1 MRERRF
7 SPASYGGG
15 PSSALPE
22 RKQTILKMTRTST
35 NLGVDGGRLW
45 ADIMALANITDAAAP
60 YTRRSFSK
68 LFLDGRQWLTHRFH
82 EAGLA
87 TRIDTA
93 GNLIGR
99 IEGSDPQAGTIII
112 GSHSDTVPSGG
123 RFDGIAGVAAGLEIA
138 RVLRERN
145 IVLRHALEIIDFLA
159 EEPSEYGV
167 SCVGSRGMSGKLTA
181 AQLQFSNQQGERLEQ
196 ALARVGG
203 DASRL
208 AQARRTDIRAAFEL
222 HIEQGT
228 VLEGGGIDVG
238 LVTAIVG
245 ITRIEIVFEGA
256 AGHAGATPMHR
267 RHDALV
273 AAARLVDRVRILA
286 EEFAGRGKG
295 YFVATTGV
303 LEAKPNASN
312 VIPGTARLVIDAR
325 SELRED
331 LVEFRERL
339 DKESLGVAQA
349 ASVERAAF
357 QTLSDALPSA
367 CDEGLRHLLKAA
379 AARLGLSFVDIASGA
394 GHDAAFFSQIAPA
407 AMVFIACKG
416 GASHCPE
423 EWSEPEEVTA
433 GTAVILEAVLA
444 FDRGVDQSFVPAA
457 PH

>member
-1 MRERRF
+1 
-7 SPASYGGG
+7 
-15 PSSALPE
+15 
-22 RKQTILKMTRTST
+22 
-35 NLGVDGGRLW
+35 
-45 ADIMALANITDAAAP
+45 MALARITDPLAP

-68 LFLDGRQWLTHRFH
+68 LFLEGRQWLTDRFH
-82 EAGLA
+82 EAALA

-99 IEGSDPQAGTIII
+99 IDGSDPKAGTIII

-138 RVLRERN
+138 RVLRQRN
-145 IVLRHALEIIDFLA
+145 IVLRHALEIVDFLA

-167 SCVGSRGMSGKLTA
+167 SCVGSRGMSGKLTS
-181 AQLQFSNQQGERLEQ
+181 AQLQYSNSRGERLEE

-203 DASRL
+203 DASRF
-208 AQARRTDIRAAFEL
+208 AQAGRSDIRAAFEL

-228 VLEGGGIDVG
+228 VLEAGGIDVG

-273 AAARLVDRVRILA
+273 AAARLVDRVRIMA

-303 LEAKPNASN
+303 IETKPNASN
-312 VIPGTARLVIDAR
+312 VIPGSVRLVIDAR
-325 SELRED
+325 SEFREA

-339 DKESLGVAQA
+339 DQESLALGQA
-349 ASVERAAF
+349 ASVERTRF
-357 QTLSDALPSA
+357 ETLSDTLPST
-367 CDEGLRHLLKAA
+367 CDEGLRQFLKAA
-379 AARLGLSFVDIASGA
+379 ADRLGLSWVDIASGA
-394 GHDAAFFSQIAPA
+394 GHDTAFLSQIAPA
-407 AMVFIACKG
+407 AMVFI
-416 GASHCPE
+416 P
-423 EWSEPEEVTA
+423 
-433 GTAVILEAVLA
+433 
-444 FDRGVDQSFVPAA
+444 
-457 PH
+457 

>member
-1 MRERRF
+1 MRR
-7 SPASYGGG
+7 A
-15 PSSALPE
+15 
-22 RKQTILKMTRTST
+22 ST

-45 ADIMALANITDAAAP
+45 ADIMALANVTDPDAP

-68 LFLDGRQWLTHRFH
+68 LFLDGRQWLTGRFR
-82 EAGLA
+82 EAGLT

-99 IEGSDPQAGTIII
+99 LEGADPKAGTIIV

-138 RVLRERN
+138 RVLRGRK
-145 IVLRHALEIIDFLA
+145 ITLRHALEIVDFLA

-181 AQLQFSNQQGERLEQ
+181 TQLQFANPQGERLEQ

-208 AQARRTDIRAAFEL
+208 AVGERKDIRAAFEL

-228 VLEGGGIDVG
+228 VLEAGGLDVG

-245 ITRIEIVFEGA
+245 ITRIEIVFTGA

-273 AAARLVDRVRILA
+273 AAARLIDRVRVMA
-286 EEFAGRGKG
+286 DENAQSGRG

-303 LEAKPNASN
+303 IEAKPNASN
-312 VIPGTARLVIDAR
+312 VIPGAARLVVDAR
-325 SELRED
+325 SEFRES
-331 LVEFRERL
+331 LIEFRERL
-339 DKESLGVAQA
+339 DKESLALAQA
-349 ASVERAAF
+349 ASVER
-357 QTLSDALPSA
+357 TRLALLYGP
-367 CDEGLRHLLKAA
+367 K
-379 AARLGLSFVDIASGA
+379 
-394 GHDAAFFSQIAPA
+394 
-407 AMVFIACKG
+407 
-416 GASHCPE
+416 
-423 EWSEPEEVTA
+423 
-433 GTAVILEAVLA
+433 
-444 FDRGVDQSFVPAA
+444 
-457 PH
+457 

>member
-1 MRERRF
+1 
-7 SPASYGGG
+7 
-15 PSSALPE
+15 
-22 RKQTILKMTRTST
+22 MTRAST

-45 ADIMALANITDAAAP
+45 ADIMALAKITDPGAP

-68 LFLDGRQWLTHRFH
+68 LFLDGRQWLTGRFR

-99 IEGSDPQAGTIII
+99 LEGADPKAGTIIV

-138 RVLRERN
+138 RALRERK
-145 IVLRHALEIIDFLA
+145 ITLRHALEIVDFLA

-167 SCVGSRGMSGKLTA
+167 SCVGSRGMSGKLA
-181 AQLQFSNQQGERLEQ
+181 ATQLQFANPQGERLEQ

-208 AQARRTDIRAAFEL
+208 ADAEREDIRAAFEL

-228 VLEGGGIDVG
+228 VLEAGGLDVG

-245 ITRIEIVFEGA
+245 ITRIDIVFTGA

-273 AAARLVDRVRILA
+273 AAARLIDRVRVIA
-286 EEFAGRGKG
+286 DEYAQSGRG

-303 LEAKPNASN
+303 IEAKPNASN
-312 VIPGTARLVIDAR
+312 VIPGFARLVVDAR
-325 SELRED
+325 SEFRES
-331 LVEFRERL
+331 LLEFRERL
-339 DKESLGVAQA
+339 DKESLALAQA
-349 ASVERAAF
+349 ASVERTRF
-357 QTLSDALPSA
+357 EILSDTLPCA
-367 CDEGLRHLLKAA
+367 CDARLRRLLKRGADE
-379 AARLGLSFVDIASGA
+379 LGLSSTDIASGA
-394 GHDAAFFSQIAPA
+394 GHDSAFLSLIAPA
-407 AMVFIACKG
+407 AMVFIPCKE

-423 EWSEPEEVTA
+423 EWSEPQEIIA
-433 GTAVILEAVLA
+433 GTAVILEALLA
-444 FDRGVDQSFVPAA
+444 FDRA
-457 PH
+457 

>member
-1 MRERRF
+1 MRR
-7 SPASYGGG
+7 A
-15 PSSALPE
+15 
-22 RKQTILKMTRTST
+22 ST

-45 ADIMALANITDAAAP
+45 ADIMALAKITDPGAP

-68 LFLDGRQWLTHRFH
+68 LFLDGRQWLTGRFR
-82 EAGLA
+82 EAGLT

-99 IEGSDPQAGTIII
+99 LEGADPKAGTIIV

-138 RVLRERN
+138 RVLRERK
-145 IVLRHALEIIDFLA
+145 IMLRHALEIVDFLA

-167 SCVGSRGMSGKLTA
+167 SCVGSRGMSGKLMP
-181 AQLQFSNQQGERLEQ
+181 AQLQFANPQGERLEQ

-208 AQARRTDIRAAFEL
+208 ADAERKDIRAAFEL

-228 VLEGGGIDVG
+228 VLEAGGLDVG

-245 ITRIEIVFEGA
+245 ITRIEIVFTGA

-273 AAARLVDRVRILA
+273 AAARLIDRVRVMA
-286 EEFAGRGKG
+286 DENAQSGRG

-303 LEAKPNASN
+303 IEAKPNASN
-312 VIPGTARLVIDAR
+312 VIPGTARLVVDAR
-325 SELRED
+325 SEFRET
-331 LVEFRERL
+331 LLEFRERL
-339 DKESLGVAQA
+339 DKESLALAQA
-349 ASVERAAF
+349 ASVERTRF
-357 QTLSDALPSA
+357 EILSDTLPCA
-367 CDEGLRHLLKAA
+367 CDKKLRRLLKRGADE
-379 AARLGLSFVDIASGA
+379 LGLSSTDIASGA
-394 GHDAAFFSQIAPA
+394 GHDSAFLSLIAPA
-407 AMVFIACKG
+407 AMVFIPCKE

-423 EWSEPEEVTA
+423 EWSEPQEIAA
-433 GTAVILEAVLA
+433 GTAVILEALLA
-444 FDRGVDQSFVPAA
+444 FDRA
-457 PH
+457 

>member
-1 MRERRF
+1 MRR
-7 SPASYGGG
+7 A
-15 PSSALPE
+15 
-22 RKQTILKMTRTST
+22 ST

-45 ADIMALANITDAAAP
+45 ADIMALAKITDPGAP

-68 LFLDGRQWLTHRFH
+68 LFLDGRQWLTGRFR
-82 EAGLA
+82 EAGLT

-99 IEGSDPQAGTIII
+99 LEGADPKAGTIIV

-138 RVLRERN
+138 RVLRERK
-145 IVLRHALEIIDFLA
+145 IMLRHALEIVDFLA

-167 SCVGSRGMSGKLTA
+167 SCVGSRGMSGKLTP
-181 AQLQFSNQQGERLEQ
+181 AQLQFANPQGERLEQ

-208 AQARRTDIRAAFEL
+208 ADAERKDIRAAFEL

-228 VLEGGGIDVG
+228 VLEAGGLDVG

-245 ITRIEIVFEGA
+245 ITRIEIVFTGA

-273 AAARLVDRVRILA
+273 AAARLIDRVRVMA
-286 EEFAGRGKG
+286 DENAQSGRG

-303 LEAKPNASN
+303 IEAKPNASN
-312 VIPGTARLVIDAR
+312 VIPGTARLVVDAR
-325 SELRED
+325 SEFRET
-331 LVEFRERL
+331 LLEFRERL
-339 DKESLGVAQA
+339 DKESLALAQA
-349 ASVERAAF
+349 ASVERTRF
-357 QTLSDALPSA
+357 EILSDTLPCA
-367 CDEGLRHLLKAA
+367 CDKKLRRLLKRGADE
-379 AARLGLSFVDIASGA
+379 LGLSSTDIASGA
-394 GHDAAFFSQIAPA
+394 GHDSAFLSLIAPA
-407 AMVFIACKG
+407 AMVFIPCKE

-423 EWSEPEEVTA
+423 EWSEPQEIAA
-433 GTAVILEAVLA
+433 GTAVILEALLA
-444 FDRGVDQSFVPAA
+444 FDRA
-457 PH
+457 